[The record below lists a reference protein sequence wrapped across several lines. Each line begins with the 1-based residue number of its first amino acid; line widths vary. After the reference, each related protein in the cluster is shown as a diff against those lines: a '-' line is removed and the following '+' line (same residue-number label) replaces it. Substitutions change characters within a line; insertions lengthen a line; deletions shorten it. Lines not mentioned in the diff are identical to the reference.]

1 MPIDPLTVRIYIVDC
16 PGCHGRPSFSFI
28 EIVANTSLTC
38 YLCSQIMN
46 RADFYDKPTAE
57 ELLKRLGYSNYIIPN
72 E

>member
-1 MPIDPLTVRIYIVDC
+1 MA
-16 PGCHGRPSFSFI
+16 GPSFSFI